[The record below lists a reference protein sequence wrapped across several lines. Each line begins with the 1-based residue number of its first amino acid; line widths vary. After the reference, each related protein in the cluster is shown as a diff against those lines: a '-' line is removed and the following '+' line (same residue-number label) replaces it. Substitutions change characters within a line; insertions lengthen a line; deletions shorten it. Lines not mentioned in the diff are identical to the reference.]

1 MDTNDKESSIVQK
14 TLDLCQAIV
23 DQPDFQALKQ
33 KLDTFLGDEYLKFQF
48 QQVNQ
53 LGELLQMKHS
63 GGVDIT
69 DEEVAQFETLRK
81 DLMSKQAALDFMEAQ
96 QQLQQLHQTVGRF
109 LDRTFEL
116 GRRPEFEDIHDGSC
130 GNCGCH

>member
-1 MDTNDKESSIVQK
+1 MDTNAKESGIIQK

-23 DQPDFQALKQ
+23 DQPDFQDMKQ

-53 LGELLQMKHS
+53 LGELLQMKQS
-63 GGVDIT
+63 GEIEIEE
-69 DEEVAQFETLRK
+69 EEVTQFETLRK
-81 DLMSKQAALDFMEAQ
+81 DLMSKQAALDFLEAQ
-96 QQLQQLHQTVGRF
+96 QQMQRLHQVVGQY
-109 LDRTFEL
+109 LDKTFEL
-116 GRRPEFEDIHDGSC
+116 GRRPAFEDIHDGSC